1 MAVIFFYYLYMKYK
15 KIIQYMTKIWY
26 DDYKNRSRKLYEKEN
41 M

>member
-1 MAVIFFYYLYMKYK
+1 MVVIFFYYLYMKNI
-15 KIIQYMTKIWY
+15 KIIQHMAKIWY